1 MFGKELQVTKF
12 PYLGYSPNIIEYF
25 AIIGYQESC
34 IPKII
39 DSYKRKSNKYSPTI
53 LTSITSN
60 TDYGMVDNHLII
72 SQIYPDNP
80 LFIIINKND
89 INQEPP
95 NNSNVIYYF
104 CFDSTDGKKK
114 LFYVCFAFKFY
125 EKYKYYITKKNYEEY
140 YIPKAFCIISQYYYF
155 TFFDYICK
163 NIYELA
169 SQKEKEFPIELTI
182 YNIVNFIPSP
192 INYALNIDL
201 FSYSL
206 NVPNYEIGQLTGYPY
221 LDFDLSEIFNLL
233 PLNLFLE
240 IYILTIIEQSIIFF
254 SSNLEILNMV
264 MFIMYILNYPC
275 NDSTFFWHI
284 VSISKDNFVEENK
297 FVSKVMVSLIGVNCS
312 YSEEIRTSPFGK
324 YHYIVDIDNKK
335 MFLKQAS
342 RMLDEDEIE
351 EYTKLSNLNTYIEN
365 IIREKDKNIDSLFLK
380 PFIERLKKY
389 LDLILTSD
397 PNYNPNQ
404 KNKYVNFFKC
414 SKEILEKNR
423 KIQVLFYDFF
433 LNILMIFYQDNILDS
448 SLDRI
453 KRDKSEI
460 KRINKLNSID
470 ENTQMNKNEKYF
482 CELFRQAIK
491 YKVYFENFMLDFEVI
506 DIFKVPFFFS
516 DEFINIKMK
525 DLNNKIINKLSLFS
539 IIDSLYFQNNQQ
551 TVHISMNNIF
561 LTENEKL
568 KEYFKF
574 YYNSDLKTVNNNQL
588 ISFNRKILNKYI
600 YLLNTHYNI
609 QELMELFP
617 SIRIQ
622 QNEYI
627 TSFDRRYIINIIQNS
642 LEQRN
647 VIDLSY
653 YLTYALIYVFAIS
666 LPIHSYLKMVNYL
679 EKIIRSLSKTNLF
692 IRQHIYI
699 LMKTIYKFYL
709 IHKEKKI
716 YPNIDVFSIK
726 MYYYMLTNILIQNL
740 IIPNEEMMIILK
752 TFFGKIVNEEKDIL
766 NKKKDEEI
774 DNEANFQINDKNF
787 KCFMKYCFTSQKFFK
802 PKTMIKAAMK
812 EFNNC
817 NIVIR
822 GGNKVLQPTVEIRIK
837 DYAYSS
843 YFFAPKK
850 VYKLIQMTFNDF
862 FDNTDLDMNKLKINN
877 VRDVIA
883 NLILYG
889 FELNNEDDFIPVD
902 FLVYTLYLFRNYEV
916 KYGNK

>member
-902 FLVYTLYLFRNYEV
+902 FLVYTIYLFRNYEV

>member
-114 LFYVCFAFKFY
+114 LFYVCFTFKFY

-574 YYNSDLKTVNNNQL
+574 YYNSDLKNVNSNQL